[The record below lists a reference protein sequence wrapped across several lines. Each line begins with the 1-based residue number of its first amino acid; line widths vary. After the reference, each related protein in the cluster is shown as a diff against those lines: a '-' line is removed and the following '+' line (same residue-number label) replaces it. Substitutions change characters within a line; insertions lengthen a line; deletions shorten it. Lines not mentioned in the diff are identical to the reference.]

1 MTHDHSALLAQL
13 DALTG
18 ADSASVFAELIRT
31 GLQALIEAEATDKLG
46 AGRYERTNTRT
57 THRNGHRTKTVATT
71 SGDVEVKIPKLRSG
85 SFFPSLLE
93 RRRRIDK
100 ALYAVVMEA
109 YVHGVSTRS
118 VDDLVG
124 ALGVGSGISKSEVSR
139 ICAGLDAEIARF
151 RERTLTHTSFPYVF
165 LDATFCK
172 VRVGAHVVSQA
183 LVVATGVSIDGT
195 REVLGTA
202 VGDSESFEFWREFL
216 TSLKARGLSG
226 VHLVISDAHSGLKA
240 AVMQQF
246 AGSSWQR
253 CRVHCDCKELM
264 CRFGCVALLLWYRG
278 EQGGGGAVAD
288 GCRQRG
294 VAVLFEQ
301 WPHVEQRIADGAGAD
316 LEQLGQDSAGAQAP
330 QVQHSGQDTFGI
342 GDLLKED
349 SAAAPGHP
357 FAAALGVAASFD
369 HGGLP
374 NGEAFDEFVQLPA
387 THAGQSRMRQCF
399 GEQPIRCGDGGRV
412 ITEKSR
418 EVGGG
423 AQAQP
428 DHRGDAVAVFVEQH
442 PRFGDDFA

>member
-18 ADSASVFAELIRT
+18 ADSATVFAELIRT

-46 AGRYERTNTRT
+46 AGRYERTDTRT

-253 CRVHCDCKELM
+253 CRVHFM
-264 CRFGCVALLLWYRG
+264 RNIRASVAAKHVPPVMA
-278 EQGGGGAVAD
+278 AVKTIFAHTD
-288 GCRQRG
+288 PVE
-294 VAVLFEQ
+294 VAAQ
-301 WPHVEQRIADGAGAD
+301 WD
-316 LEQLGQDSAGAQAP
+316 
-330 QVQHSGQDTFGI
+330 QVTDTFSGSFP
-342 GDLLKED
+342 KV
-349 SAAAPGHP
+349 
-357 FAAALGVAASFD
+357 AALMEAAKHDVLAFTAFPKAHWQKIWSNNPIERLNKEIKRRADVVEIF
-369 HGGLP
+369 P
-374 NGEAFDEFVQLPA
+374 NPAAFLRLA
-387 THAGQSRMRQCF
+387 TAV
-399 GEQPIRCGDGGRV
+399 V
-412 ITEKSR
+412 I
-418 EVGGG
+418 
-423 AQAQP
+423 
-428 DHRGDAVAVFVEQH
+428 EQH
-442 PRFGDDFA
+442 DEWQVTRRYVSDVSMDELRAVIAAKQHATEPVVSLTGSSETA

>member
-13 DALTG
+13 DALKG

-46 AGRYERTNTRT
+46 AGRYERTDTRT
-57 THRNGHRTKTVATT
+57 THRNGHRSKTLSTT

-124 ALGVGSGISKSEVSR
+124 ALGVDSGISKSEVSR
-139 ICAGLDAEIARF
+139 ICAGLDTEIARF

-183 LVVATGVSIDGT
+183 LVVATGVSIDGS

-202 VGDSESFEFWREFL
+202 VGDSESYEFWREFL

-253 CRVHCDCKELM
+253 CRVHFMRNL
-264 CRFGCVALLLWYRG
+264 RA
-278 EQGGGGAVAD
+278 AVAAKHVPPVMAAVKTIFAHTD
-288 GCRQRG
+288 PVE
-294 VAVLFEQ
+294 VAAQ
-301 WPHVEQRIADGAGAD
+301 WD
-316 LEQLGQDSAGAQAP
+316 
-330 QVQHSGQDTFGI
+330 QVTDTFAGSFP
-342 GDLLKED
+342 KV
-349 SAAAPGHP
+349 
-357 FAAALGVAASFD
+357 AALMESAKHDVLAFTAFPKAHWQKVWSNNPIERLNKEIKRRADVVEIFPNPAAF
-369 HGGLP
+369 LR
-374 NGEAFDEFVQLPA
+374 LA
-387 THAGQSRMRQCF
+387 TAV
-399 GEQPIRCGDGGRV
+399 V
-412 ITEKSR
+412 I
-418 EVGGG
+418 
-423 AQAQP
+423 
-428 DHRGDAVAVFVEQH
+428 EQH
-442 PRFGDDFA
+442 DEWQVTRRYVSDVSMDELRAVIAAKEQATESVLSLTGSSETA